1 MLFTR
6 NAAMRSVANRG
17 SKTPAK
23 FQAQHLIWALGSIC
37 ALHQR
42 NFSPD
47 MLVQEFPPEVSEAG
61 AHYGES
67 TLLHAAHSLGFRV
80 KRIALTAKDCAGLPL
95 PLLVQIAP
103 PRNS

>member
-6 NAAMRSVANRG
+6 NAARRSVAEKG
-17 SKTPAK
+17 LKTPAK
-23 FQAQHLIWALGSIC
+23 FQAQHLTWALGSVC

-47 MLVQEFPPEVSEAG
+47 MLAQEFPPEVSG
-61 AHYGES
+61 ADSHYGES

-95 PLLVQIAP
+95 PLLIQIAP